1 MLWDCNLLILL
12 TRTNQSALAFIH
24 YLPFLQ
30 VPYNSNFLFNLL
42 FYRLFLLT
50 LLCTFAQL
58 RSFGG
63 CTCNKTITAC
73 VLISLKAWNK
83 SASKVCSHFAWA
95 STLWP
100 TFFINLSSQSF
111 CKNLLMVIYWCV
123 QTLCRVLY
131 VCFISYDNVVSGVPM
146 ESCKLVISASFR
158 KETVWTLPFPCPW
171 RRSDKI

>member
-12 TRTNQSALAFIH
+12 TRTNQSALALIH

-30 VPYNSNFLFNLL
+30 VPYNSNFFFNLL
-42 FYRLFLLT
+42 FYHLFLLT
-50 LLCTFAQL
+50 LLCTFAEL

-63 CTCNKTITAC
+63 WTCNKTITAC
-73 VLISLKAWNK
+73 VLYLSQSLKQVFK
-83 SASKVCSHFAWA
+83 QS
-95 STLWP
+95 LWQ
-100 TFFINLSSQSF
+100 FCMSIRFMIINLSSQSF

-131 VCFISYDNVVSGVPM
+131 VCFISCDNVVSGAPM
-146 ESCKLVISASFR
+146 ESCKLVISASFC

-171 RRSDKI
+171 WRSDKI